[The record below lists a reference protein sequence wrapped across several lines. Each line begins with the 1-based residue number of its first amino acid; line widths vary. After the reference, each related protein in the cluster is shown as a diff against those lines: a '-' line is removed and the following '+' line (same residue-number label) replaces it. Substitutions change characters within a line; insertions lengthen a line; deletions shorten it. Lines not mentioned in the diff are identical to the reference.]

1 MIKLLAT
8 IKKDLRILMR
18 DRIGLI
24 LMFGMPILLVLIV
37 TSIQN
42 NVFQPFSK
50 DKVLLFI
57 NNKDTGQLSQ
67 ELIRAVDQV
76 GLFRLERLDFNNPED
91 LLLAMRKRNGMLT
104 LVIPADF
111 SERTA
116 AAAKQKAGKAL
127 HSFGLEG
134 DTAARPSRGAGL
146 AGSSAAGSD
155 SVVLLFN
162 PGIEPSLRL
171 STAGALNGAIQMV
184 ESREIIRNIYS
195 GINEKPLPD
204 SLASQMLSSSMGL
217 EEAPVSRGG
226 PVIPL
231 NATQHN
237 VPAWTIFAMFFVV
250 MSLGGSVVREKLNGS
265 FIRLK
270 TLPTNYIIALLSKQ
284 ITYLGV
290 TFLQA
295 SVLFAMGVWLF
306 PFIGLPALQLPHDG
320 FSLVLV
326 TLLCGWCAVSYAI
339 LVGVVARTQ
348 EQANGFGAVS
358 VVILSILGGLMIPSF
373 IMPGSFQTIM
383 RFSPLHWALQS
394 YYGLFLEG
402 GKLKDILI
410 NILPLL
416 VITVVIQLAIVVM
429 LKRKKLI

>member
-1 MIKLLAT
+1 MKLLAT
-8 IKKDLRILMR
+8 IKKDLRILLR
-18 DRIGLI
+18 DRIGLT

-50 DKVLLFI
+50 NKVLLI
-57 NNKDTGQLSQ
+57 VNNLDTGRSSQ
-67 ELIRAVDQV
+67 ELIGTINNI
-76 GLFRLERLDFNNPED
+76 GLFRLESPDSNSRRENIL
-91 LLLAMRKRNGMLT
+91 LT

-111 SERTA
+111 STRVAATA
-116 AAAKQKAGKAL
+116 KVKAGKAL

-134 DTAARPSRGAGL
+134 DTAVRPVLSGNHSL
-146 AGSSAAGSD
+146 Q
-155 SVVLLFN
+155 LLFN
-162 PGIEPSLRL
+162 PGIDPSLKL
-171 STAGALNGAIQMV
+171 STAGAINGAVQMV
-184 ESREIIRNIYS
+184 ESRQIIRDIYFS
-195 GINEKPLPD
+195 VNEKPLPD
-204 SLASQMLSSSMGL
+204 SLASQMLSSSAVL
-217 EEAPVSRGG
+217 QEVPVTRGG
-226 PVIPL
+226 PAIPL

-270 TLPTNYIIALLSKQ
+270 TLPTSYIIALLSKQ

-295 SVLFAMGVWLF
+295 TVLFAMGVWLF
-306 PFIGLPALQLPHDG
+306 PFIGLPALSLPHDG
-320 FSLVLV
+320 LGLVLV

-339 LVGVVARTQ
+339 LVGVVAQTQ

-373 IMPGSFQTIM
+373 IMPGAFQTIM
-383 RFSPLHWALQS
+383 QFSPLHWALQS

-410 NILPLL
+410 NVLSLS
-416 VITVVIQLAIVVM
+416 VITIIIQVAIVVT

>member
-1 MIKLLAT
+1 MKLLAT
-8 IKKDLRILMR
+8 IKKDLRILLR

-50 DKVLLFI
+50 NKVLLI
-57 NNKDTGQLSQ
+57 VNNLDTGRSSQ
-67 ELIRAVDQV
+67 ELIRAIDQV
-76 GLFRLERLDFNNPED
+76 GLFRLESLDANSSRESI
-91 LLLAMRKRNGMLT
+91 LLEMRKRNGMLT

-111 SERTA
+111 SAQTVATA
-116 AAAKQKAGKAL
+116 KEKAGKAL

-134 DTAARPSRGAGL
+134 DTAARPATGAEPGD
-146 AGSSAAGSD
+146 SSTADDHSLE
-155 SVVLLFN
+155 LLFN

-171 STAGALNGAIQMV
+171 STAGAINGAIQMV
-184 ESREIIRNIYS
+184 ESRQIIRNIYLS
-195 GINEKPLPD
+195 VNEKPLPD
-204 SLASQMLSSSMGL
+204 SLASQMLSSNTGL
-217 EEAPVSRGG
+217 KEIPVSRGG

-295 SVLFAMGVWLF
+295 FLLFGMGVWLF
-306 PFIGLPALQLPHDG
+306 PFIGLPALSLPHDG
-320 FSLVLV
+320 LGLVLV

-373 IMPGSFQTIM
+373 IMPGGFQTIM
-383 RFSPLHWALQS
+383 QFSPLHWALQS

-416 VITVVIQLAIVVM
+416 VITVVIQLAIVVT

>member
-1 MIKLLAT
+1 MKLLAT
-8 IKKDLRILMR
+8 IKKDVRILLR
-18 DRIGLI
+18 DRIGLT

-50 DKVLLFI
+50 NKILLII
-57 NNKDTGQLSQ
+57 NNLDTAQSSQ
-67 ELIRAVDQV
+67 ELIRAIDNI
-76 GLFRLERLDFNNPED
+76 GLFRLEYIRANDDMLP
-91 LLLAMRKRNGMLT
+91 AMQKDNAQLG
-104 LVIPADF
+104 LVIPVNF
-111 SERTA
+111 SAQVSATA
-116 AAAKQKAGKAL
+116 KEKAGKAL
-127 HSFGLEG
+127 HSFGLDG
-134 DTAARPSRGAGL
+134 DTVLRQTGA
-146 AGSSAAGSD
+146 D
-155 SVVLLFN
+155 SLQLLFN
-162 PGIEPSLRL
+162 PGIEPSLKL
-171 STAGALNGAIQMV
+171 STAGAINGAIQMV
-184 ESREIIRNIYS
+184 ESRQIIRNIYLS
-195 GINEKPLPD
+195 INEKPLPD
-204 SLASQMLSSSMGL
+204 SLASQMLSSSLGL
-217 EEAPVSRGG
+217 KEIAVSKDGRA
-226 PVIPL
+226 IPL

-295 SVLFAMGVWLF
+295 FVLFGMGVWLF
-306 PFIGLPALQLPHDG
+306 PFIGLPALSLPHDG
-320 FSLVLV
+320 LGLVLV

-373 IMPGSFQTIM
+373 IMPGGFQTIM
-383 RFSPLHWALQS
+383 QFSPLHWALQS

-410 NILPLL
+410 NVLPLL
-416 VITVVIQLAIVVM
+416 VITVVIQLAIVVT

>member
-1 MIKLLAT
+1 MKLLAT
-8 IKKDLRILMR
+8 IKKDLRILLR
-18 DRIGLI
+18 DRIGLT

-50 DKVLLFI
+50 NKVLLFV
-57 NNKDTGQLSQ
+57 NNKDTGRLSR
-67 ELIRAVDQV
+67 ELIRSVGQV
-76 GLFRLERLDFNNPED
+76 GLFRLLPLDANSSRED
-91 LLLAMRKRNGMLT
+91 ILQEMRKHNGMLT

-111 SERTA
+111 SAQVAATA
-116 AAAKQKAGKAL
+116 KNKSDKAL
-127 HSFGLEG
+127 HSFGL
-134 DTAARPSRGAGL
+134 DSD
-146 AGSSAAGSD
+146 SAAHEPAIVKNSPQ
-155 SVVLLFN
+155 LLFN
-162 PGIEPSLRL
+162 PGIEPSLKL
-171 STAGALNGAIQMV
+171 ATGGAINGAIQMV

-204 SLASQMLSSSMGL
+204 SLASQMLSSSTGL
-217 EEAPVSRGG
+217 EEVPISRGG
-226 PVIPL
+226 SAIPL

-284 ITYLGV
+284 LTYLGV

-295 SVLFAMGVWLF
+295 SVLFGMGVWLF
-306 PFIGLPALQLPHDG
+306 PLIGLPALSLPHDG
-320 FSLVLV
+320 LGLVLV

-373 IMPGSFQTIM
+373 IMPGGFQTIM
-383 RFSPLHWALQS
+383 QFSPLHWALQS

-416 VITVVIQLAIVVM
+416 VITVVIQLAIVAT

>member
-1 MIKLLAT
+1 MKLLAT
-8 IKKDLRILMR
+8 IKKDLRILLR

-50 DKVLLFI
+50 NKVILFI
-57 NNKDTGQLSQ
+57 NNKDTGRLSQ

-76 GLFRLERLDFNNPED
+76 GLFRLEMLDANSSRED
-91 LLLAMRKRNGMLT
+91 ILLEMRKRNGMLT
-104 LVIPADF
+104 LVIPANF
-111 SERTA
+111 SAQIAATA
-116 AAAKQKAGKAL
+116 KEKAGKAL

-134 DTAARPSRGAGL
+134 DTVTRL
-146 AGSSAAGSD
+146 ADAD
-155 SVVLLFN
+155 SLAFLFN
-162 PGIEPSLRL
+162 PGIEPSLKL
-171 STAGALNGAIQMV
+171 STAGAISGAIQMV
-184 ESREIIRNIYS
+184 ESRQIIRNIYLS
-195 GINEKPLPD
+195 VNERPLPD
-204 SLASQMLSSSMGL
+204 SLASQMLSSSTGL
-217 EEAPVSRGG
+217 KEIPVSRGG

-295 SVLFAMGVWLF
+295 SVLFGMGVWLF
-306 PFIGLPALQLPHDG
+306 PFIGLPALSLPHDG
-320 FSLVLV
+320 LGLVLV

-373 IMPGSFQTIM
+373 IMPGGFQTIM
-383 RFSPLHWALQS
+383 QFSPLHWALQS

-416 VITVVIQLAIVVM
+416 VITVVIQLAIFVT

>member
-42 NVFQPFSK
+42 NVFQPFSRN
-50 DKVLLFI
+50 KVLLI
-57 NNKDTGQLSQ
+57 VNNLDTGSSSR

-76 GLFRLERLDFNNPED
+76 GLFRIEYIRPGVHSTS
-91 LLLAMRKRNGMLT
+91 LLTAMPKDKALLG
-104 LVIPADF
+104 LVIPAGF
-111 SERTA
+111 SAQMA
-116 AAAKQKAGKAL
+116 AAAKEKAGKAL

-134 DTAARPSRGAGL
+134 DTAARPSRA
-146 AGSSAAGSD
+146 D
-155 SVVLLFN
+155 SLKLLFN
-162 PGIEPSLRL
+162 PGIEPSLKL
-171 STAGALNGAIQMV
+171 SAAGAINGAIQMV
-184 ESREIIRNIYS
+184 ESRQIIRNIYYS
-195 GINEKPLPD
+195 VNEKPLPD
-204 SLASQMLSSSMGL
+204 SLASQMLSGSMGL
-217 EEAPVSRGG
+217 KEIAESKSGTS
-226 PVIPL
+226 IPL

-295 SVLFAMGVWLF
+295 VVLFGMGVWLF
-306 PFIGLPALQLPHDG
+306 PFIGLPALSLPQDG
-320 FSLVLV
+320 PGLVLV
-326 TLLCGWCAVSYAI
+326 TLLVGWCAVSYAI

-358 VVILSILGGLMIPSF
+358 VVILSIIGGLMIPSF
-373 IMPGSFQTIM
+373 IMPGGFQTIM
-383 RFSPLHWALQS
+383 QFSPLHWALQS

-416 VITVVIQLAIVVM
+416 VITVVIQLAIVVT

>member
-1 MIKLLAT
+1 MKLLAT
-8 IKKDLRILMR
+8 IKKDLLILLR
-18 DRIGLI
+18 DRIGLT

-50 DKVLLFI
+50 NRIPLLV
-57 NNKDTGQLSQ
+57 NNKDTGRLSR
-67 ELIRAVDQV
+67 ELIQAVDQV
-76 GLFRLERLDFNNPED
+76 GLFRLETFDSG
-91 LLLAMRKRNGMLT
+91 RKHNSMLT

-111 SERTA
+111 SAQMTA
-116 AAAKQKAGKAL
+116 TAKEKAGKAL

-134 DTAARPSRGAGL
+134 DTPASAHAGVGQGDTSGTGAQSL
-146 AGSSAAGSD
+146 Q
-155 SVVLLFN
+155 LLFN
-162 PGIEPSLRL
+162 PGIEPSLKL
-171 STAGALNGAIQMV
+171 STAGAINGAIQMV
-184 ESREIIRNIYS
+184 ESRQIIRNIYYS
-195 GINEKPLPD
+195 VNEKPLPD

-217 EEAPVSRGG
+217 KETPASKGG
-226 PVIPL
+226 AAIPL

-270 TLPTNYIIALLSKQ
+270 TLPTSYIIALLSKQ

-295 SVLFAMGVWLF
+295 IVLFGIGVWLF
-306 PFIGLPALQLPHDG
+306 PFIGLPALSLPHDG
-320 FSLVLV
+320 LGLVLV
-326 TLLCGWCAVSYAI
+326 TLLVGWCAVSYAI

-358 VVILSILGGLMIPSF
+358 VVILSIIGGLMIPSF
-373 IMPGSFQTIM
+373 IMPGGFQTIM
-383 RFSPLHWALQS
+383 QFSPLHWALQS

-416 VITVVIQLAIVVM
+416 VITVLIQLAIVVT

>member
-1 MIKLLAT
+1 MKLLAT
-8 IKKDLRILMR
+8 IKKDIRILLR
-18 DRIGLI
+18 DRIGLT

-50 DKVLLFI
+50 NKVLLI
-57 NNKDTGQLSQ
+57 VNNLDTGRSSQ
-67 ELIRAVDQV
+67 ELIGAINKI
-76 GLFRLERLDFNNPED
+76 GLFRLESIDS
-91 LLLAMRKRNGMLT
+91 NGRRENILLT

-111 SERTA
+111 STQVAATA
-116 AAAKQKAGKAL
+116 KVKAGKAL

-134 DTAARPSRGAGL
+134 DTAVRPVLSGDHSL
-146 AGSSAAGSD
+146 Q
-155 SVVLLFN
+155 LLFN
-162 PGIEPSLRL
+162 PGIDPSLKL
-171 STAGALNGAIQMV
+171 STAGAINGAVQMV
-184 ESREIIRNIYS
+184 ESRQIIRDIYFS
-195 GINEKPLPD
+195 VNEKPLPD
-204 SLASQMLSSSMGL
+204 SLASQMLSSSTEL
-217 EEAPVSRGG
+217 KEVPVSRGG
-226 PVIPL
+226 PAIPL

-270 TLPTNYIIALLSKQ
+270 TLPTSYIIALLSKQ

-295 SVLFAMGVWLF
+295 TVLFAMGVWLF
-306 PFIGLPALQLPHDG
+306 PFIGLPALSLPQDG
-320 FSLVLV
+320 LGLVLV

-339 LVGVVARTQ
+339 LVGVVAQTQ

-373 IMPGSFQTIM
+373 IMPGAFQTIM

-410 NILPLL
+410 NVLSLS
-416 VITVVIQLAIVVM
+416 VITIIIQVAIVVT

>member
-1 MIKLLAT
+1 MKLLAT
-8 IKKDLRILMR
+8 IKKDVRILLR
-18 DRIGLI
+18 DRIGLT

-50 DKVLLFI
+50 NRIPLFI
-57 NNKDTGQLSQ
+57 NNKDTGRLSQ
-67 ELIRAVDQV
+67 ELIGAVDQV
-76 GLFRLERLDFNNPED
+76 GLFRLETFDSQRE
-91 LLLAMRKRNGMLT
+91 RNGMLT
-104 LVIPADF
+104 LVIPVDF
-111 SERTA
+111 SARMA
-116 AAAKQKAGKAL
+116 ASAKEKSEKAL
-127 HSFGLEG
+127 HSFGL
-134 DTAARPSRGAGL
+134 DSDAAAHTPAVAENSL
-146 AGSSAAGSD
+146 E
-155 SVVLLFN
+155 LLFN
-162 PGIEPSLRL
+162 PGIDPSLKL
-171 STAGALNGAIQMV
+171 STAGAIRGAIQMV
-184 ESREIIRNIYS
+184 ESRQIIRNIYLS
-195 GINEKPLPD
+195 VNEKALPD
-204 SLASQMLSSSMGL
+204 SLASQMLSSSTAL
-217 EEAPVSRGG
+217 KEIPVNRGG
-226 PVIPL
+226 PAIPL

-270 TLPTNYIIALLSKQ
+270 TLPTSYIIALLSKQ

-295 SVLFAMGVWLF
+295 FVLFGLGVWLF
-306 PFIGLPALQLPHDG
+306 PFIGLPALSLPHDG
-320 FSLVLV
+320 LGLVLV

-383 RFSPLHWALQS
+383 QFSPLHWALQS

-416 VITVVIQLAIVVM
+416 VITVVIQLAIVVT

>member
-1 MIKLLAT
+1 MKLLVT

-50 DKVLLFI
+50 NRIPLFI
-57 NNKDTGQLSQ
+57 NNEDTGRLSR
-67 ELIRAVDQV
+67 ELIQAVDGV
-76 GLFRLERLDFNNPED
+76 GLFRLETLDPSNPED
-91 LLLAMRKRNGMLT
+91 ILLAMRKHNGMLT

-111 SERTA
+111 SAQTA
-116 AAAKQKAGKAL
+116 AAAKEKAGKAL

-134 DTAARPSRGAGL
+134 DTAAHRSGEVHSPQ
-146 AGSSAAGSD
+146 
-155 SVVLLFN
+155 LLFN

-204 SLASQMLSSSMGL
+204 SLASQMLSSGMGL
-217 EEAPVSRGG
+217 KEIAVSKGG
-226 PVIPL
+226 AAIPL

-250 MSLGGSVVREKLNGS
+250 MSLGGSVVREKMNGS

-295 SVLFAMGVWLF
+295 LVLFGMGVWLF
-306 PFIGLPALQLPHDG
+306 PFIGLPALSLPHDG
-320 FSLVLV
+320 LGLVLV

-339 LVGVVARTQ
+339 LVGVCARTQ

-383 RFSPLHWALQS
+383 QFSPLHWALQS

-416 VITVVIQLAIVVM
+416 VITVVIQLAIVVI

>member
-1 MIKLLAT
+1 MKLLAT
-8 IKKDLRILMR
+8 IKKDIRVLLR
-18 DRIGLI
+18 DRIGLA

-42 NVFQPFSK
+42 NAFQPFSK
-50 DKVLLFI
+50 NKILLLLD
-57 NNKDTGQLSQ
+57 NKDTGRFSQ
-67 ELIRAVDQV
+67 ELIGAIDQI
-76 GLFRLERLDFNNPED
+76 GLFRLESVAPGSSREG
-91 LLLAMRKRNGMLT
+91 LLQQMRKKNGLLT
-104 LVIPADF
+104 VVIPRDF
-111 SERTA
+111 SRQLGSD
-116 AAAKQKAGKAL
+116 AKGKADKAL

-134 DTAARPSRGAGL
+134 DSAGRGTGAPGG
-146 AGSSAAGSD
+146 AVDDSAAAYAPE
-155 SVVLLFN
+155 LLYN
-162 PGIEPSLRL
+162 PGMEPSLKL
-171 STAGALNGAIQMV
+171 SIAGALNGAIQMV
-184 ESREIIRNIYS
+184 ESRQIIRNVYFS
-195 GINEKPLPD
+195 VNEKPLPD
-204 SLASQMLSSSMGL
+204 SLASQMLSSRMNL
-217 EEAPVSRGG
+217 REIPVGRGG

-270 TLPTNYIIALLSKQ
+270 TLPTNYMIALLSKQ

-295 SVLFAMGVWLF
+295 FILFAMGVWLF
-306 PFIGLPALQLPHDG
+306 PHIGLPALSLPRDG
-320 FSLVLV
+320 AGLVLV

-358 VVILSILGGLMIPSF
+358 VVILAIIGGLMIPSF
-373 IMPGSFQTIM
+373 IMPGSFQTVM
-383 RFSPLHWALQS
+383 QFSPLHWALQS

-410 NILPLL
+410 NVLPLL
-416 VITVVIQLAIVVM
+416 VITVILQLIIVAT

>member
-50 DKVLLFI
+50 NKIPLFV
-57 NNKDTGQLSQ
+57 NNKDTGRLSR
-67 ELIRAVDQV
+67 ELIRAIDQV
-76 GLFRLERLDFNNPED
+76 GLFRLETLDSQ
-91 LLLAMRKRNGMLT
+91 RKRNGMLT

-111 SERTA
+111 SAQMAATA
-116 AAAKQKAGKAL
+116 KEKAGKAL

-134 DTAARPSRGAGL
+134 DTVARPAE
-146 AGSSAAGSD
+146 AD
-155 SVVLLFN
+155 SLILLFN
-162 PGIEPSLRL
+162 PGIEPSLKL
-171 STAGALNGAIQMV
+171 STAGAINGAIQMV
-184 ESREIIRNIYS
+184 ESRQIIRNIYYS
-195 GINEKPLPD
+195 VNEKPLPD

-217 EEAPVSRGG
+217 KEIAESKGG
-226 PVIPL
+226 TAIPL

-295 SVLFAMGVWLF
+295 AVLFGMGVWLF
-306 PFIGLPALQLPHDG
+306 PFIGLPALHLPHDG
-320 FSLVLV
+320 PGLVLV
-326 TLLCGWCAVSYAI
+326 TLLVGWCAVSYAI

-358 VVILSILGGLMIPSF
+358 VVILSIIGGLMIPSF
-373 IMPGSFQTIM
+373 IMPGGFQTIM
-383 RFSPLHWALQS
+383 QVSPLHWALQS

-416 VITVVIQLAIVVM
+416 VITVVIQLAIVAT

>member
-1 MIKLLAT
+1 MKLLAT
-8 IKKDLRILMR
+8 IKKDLRILLR
-18 DRIGLI
+18 DRIGLT

-50 DKVLLFI
+50 NKVLLI
-57 NNKDTGQLSQ
+57 VNNLDTGRSGQ
-67 ELIRAVDQV
+67 ELIGAINNI
-76 GLFRLERLDFNNPED
+76 GLFRLESIDSNSRRENIL
-91 LLLAMRKRNGMLT
+91 LT

-111 SERTA
+111 STRVAATA
-116 AAAKQKAGKAL
+116 KVKAGKAL

-134 DTAARPSRGAGL
+134 DTAARPILSGNHSL
-146 AGSSAAGSD
+146 Q
-155 SVVLLFN
+155 LLFN
-162 PGIEPSLRL
+162 PGIDPSLKL
-171 STAGALNGAIQMV
+171 STAGAINGAVQMV
-184 ESREIIRNIYS
+184 ESRQIIRDIYFS
-195 GINEKPLPD
+195 VNEKPLPD
-204 SLASQMLSSSMGL
+204 SLASQMLSSSTEL
-217 EEAPVSRGG
+217 KEVPVSRGG
-226 PVIPL
+226 PAIPL

-270 TLPTNYIIALLSKQ
+270 TLPTSYIIALLSKQ

-295 SVLFAMGVWLF
+295 IVLFAMGVWLF
-306 PFIGLPALQLPHDG
+306 PFIGLPALSLPHDG
-320 FSLVLV
+320 LGLVLV

-339 LVGVVARTQ
+339 LVGVVAQTQ

-373 IMPGSFQTIM
+373 IMPGAFQTIM
-383 RFSPLHWALQS
+383 QFSPLHWALQS

-410 NILPLL
+410 NVLSLS
-416 VITVVIQLAIVVM
+416 VITILIQVAIVVT